1 MNQRIANNS
10 IHCTPVQ
17 QYNNKQIVIPSL
29 LYFYYCC
36 ANGSLV
42 SDSIHILSDW
52 EHIWFYRY
60 ENQRKKIKTVE
71 MIVSTPGLSPLI
83 GQSQLQTHHRLCR
96 HTIDYADTPQT
107 LQIHHRLQ
115 RCQKLRHLTMSQTA
129 CKWLCWWNLFD
140 LDLRVISLY
149 PQTSFN
155 ICSCFKTL

>member
-1 MNQRIANNS
+1 MNRRIANNS

-60 ENQRKKIKTVE
+60 ENQRKKIKTIE

-83 GQSQLQTHHRLCR
+83 GQSQLQT
-96 HTIDYADTPQT
+96 
-107 LQIHHRLQ
+107 HHRLQ

-129 CKWLCWWNLFD
+129 CKWLCWWNLFG

-155 ICSCFKTL
+155 IFLCFKTL

>member
-1 MNQRIANNS
+1 MNRRIANNS

-36 ANGSLV
+36 ANGSLI
-42 SDSIHILSDW
+42 SDSIHISDW

-60 ENQRKKIKTVE
+60 ENQRKKNQNCRNDCVNTRTIPSYR
-71 MIVSTPGLSPLI
+71 STSA
-83 GQSQLQTHHRLCR
+83 
-96 HTIDYADTPQT
+96 ADTPQT
-107 LQIHHRLQ
+107 MQTHHRLQ

-129 CKWLCWWNLFD
+129 CKWLCWWNLFG
-140 LDLRVISLY
+140 LYLRVISLY

-155 ICSCFKTL
+155 IFSCFKTL

>member
-1 MNQRIANNS
+1 MNRRIANNS
-10 IHCTPVQ
+10 IHSTPVQ

-96 HTIDYADTPQT
+96 HTTDSRGVRNYVIWQWA
-107 LQIHHRLQ
+107 
-115 RCQKLRHLTMSQTA
+115 TA
-129 CKWLCWWNLFD
+129 CKWLCWWNLFG

-155 ICSCFKTL
+155 IFLCFKTL

>member
-1 MNQRIANNS
+1 MNRRIANNS
-10 IHCTPVQ
+10 IHSTPVQ

-29 LYFYYCC
+29 LYFYYCG

-60 ENQRKKIKTVE
+60 ENQRKKN
-71 MIVSTPGLSPLI
+71 
-83 GQSQLQTHHRLCR
+83 QNCR
-96 HTIDYADTPQT
+96 NDCVNTRTIPSYRSKSAADTPQT
-107 LQIHHRLQ
+107 MQTHHRLQ

-155 ICSCFKTL
+155 IFLCFKTL

>member
-1 MNQRIANNS
+1 MNRRIANNS

-52 EHIWFYRY
+52 EHIWFYK
-60 ENQRKKIKTVE
+60 KKIKTVE
-71 MIVSTPGLSPLI
+71 IIVSTPGGSPLI
-83 GQSQLQTHHRLCR
+83 GQRQLQTHHRL
-96 HTIDYADTPQT
+96 YMQT
-107 LQIHHRLQ
+107 HHRLQ

-129 CKWLCWWNLFD
+129 CKWLCWWNLFG

-155 ICSCFKTL
+155 IFLCFKTL